1 MRTSIG
7 ACGLDQ
13 VSSSWLIDK
22 SALVRLEG
30 SARADEWVD
39 RVNRGLVRITP
50 VTLLEVAYSA
60 RPSFDLQRLLRRSP
74 LRLMPVEY
82 LTPAIEDRALEVA
95 SLLADRGH
103 HRAPSPADLLV
114 AACAELN
121 SLSVLHVDK
130 DFELIAEVT
139 GQEVERMQLAEA

>member
-1 MRTSIG
+1 M
-7 ACGLDQ
+7 D
-13 VSSSWLIDK
+13 VSWLINK

-30 SARADEWVD
+30 STDANEWIE
-39 RVNRGLVRITP
+39 RVNRGLVRITS

-60 RPSFDLQRLLRRSP
+60 RSGLDLQRLLRRSP

-82 LTPAIEDRALEVA
+82 FTPAIEDRALEVA
-95 SLLADRGH
+95 TLLADRGH

-121 SLSVLHVDK
+121 QLVVLHVDK

-139 GQEVERMQLAEA
+139 GQQVERLQMVDP